1 MKEDM
6 FTTIEMEP
14 GSCAESDLLNL
25 KVDDHHDLPI
35 PPNFSVPEKIFQ
47 FPKCKISQST
57 LKVLE
62 LAQNGLDI
70 AAKSK
75 PFCSIRM
82 FHTVRNV
89 FELWCAVV
97 PTFHK
102 SNLESL
108 PQLAAIAHNSTM
120 YLAHRL
126 ISLGF
131 LYKDKL
137 PAMSQ
142 HTPTFVDIV
151 PRLRSVAG
159 AIIIQSLRKQRD
171 TINSILAGSG
181 ISGSSSSGG
190 GSSSSGAGVG
200 GERRL
205 SSGVDQAVRQFIS
218 QLNHNQKVW
227 QGTLPDD
234 VYYRSVGTYLIGS

>member
-6 FTTIEMEP
+6 FSTVELNPDVSVE
-14 GSCAESDLLNL
+14 ADLLSH
-25 KVDDHHDLPI
+25 KQDHQDLPI
-35 PPNFSVPEKIFQ
+35 PPNFSVPEKMFQ

-57 LKVLE
+57 LKILE
-62 LAQNGLDI
+62 VAQNGLEI
-70 AAKSK
+70 ASRSK
-75 PFCSIRM
+75 PFCSIRL

-89 FELWCAVV
+89 FELWCAVI

-108 PQLAAIAHNSTM
+108 PQLAAIAHNSSM

-126 ISLGF
+126 ITLGF
-131 LYKDKL
+131 VYKDKL

-151 PRLRSVAG
+151 PRLRTVAG
-159 AIIIQSLRKQRD
+159 NIMVQSLRIQRD
-171 TINSILAGSG
+171 TITSVLAGSG
-181 ISGSSSSGG
+181 ISSSSGG
-190 GSSSSGAGVG
+190 GGS
-200 GERRL
+200 ERRL

-234 VYYRSVGTYLIGS
+234 VYYR